1 MTENRHKRKFLK
13 FILNQIESISSPKI
27 LEFGVSER
35 GLSTGIFLDLCKK
48 NNGKLIS
55 VDNNPNSKQ
64 FNDSN
69 WTFIQTRDDD
79 YDTVEKEI
87 KDHLD
92 VIYLD
97 TIHKADHVEKIIYRY
112 YSKLKKG
119 GFFFIDDISWIPYI
133 SKNPKNHFYK
143 EINNMETF
151 EKILDIYNANSENFD
166 LEFSFVGTGIAKIHK
181 VTENKLIDK
190 KKISSRK
197 ITFHNLVR
205 KIYKRFL

>member
-79 YDTVEKEI
+79 YDAVEKE
-87 KDHLD
+87 
-92 VIYLD
+92 
-97 TIHKADHVEKIIYRY
+97 
-112 YSKLKKG
+112 
-119 GFFFIDDISWIPYI
+119 
-133 SKNPKNHFYK
+133 
-143 EINNMETF
+143 
-151 EKILDIYNANSENFD
+151 
-166 LEFSFVGTGIAKIHK
+166 
-181 VTENKLIDK
+181 K
-190 KKISSRK
+190 KKRK
-197 ITFHNLVR
+197 TA
-205 KIYKRFL
+205 